1 MLWSVSFVEAMME
14 VFKREMR
21 ESSFGFVGGLEGEV
35 VIAEGAMAGEDV
47 TGGGEAA
54 GGAAGSGVG
63 IENLTPSR
71 LIKRCWTIES
81 LSSSKTSE

>member
-1 MLWSVSFVEAMME
+1 ME

-35 VIAEGAMAGEDV
+35 VLAEAVMAREDV
-47 TGGGEAA
+47 TGGGEAT
-54 GGAAGSGVG
+54 GETAGSGVG
-63 IENLTPSR
+63 IENLTPSK